1 MGFQT
6 VSSHDVLMTDDT
18 ERQASL
24 FFESG
29 RRTEVDFHSPL
40 SVQVAW
46 DKD

>member
-24 FFESG
+24 FFAIG
-29 RRTEVDFHSPL
+29 T
-40 SVQVAW
+40 
-46 DKD
+46 KD